1 MGFLHFWPVFCFLL
15 IYCKCPVTSGAKV
28 LHSPPMSCSQEG
40 VNCTVRN
47 SSCLDISWLRPSQW
61 TPSSPKDLT
70 VKVIKIKSGD
80 TFPVL
85 SIKWKAST
93 DASIRYIQGMEVSV
107 LNYATN
113 ERYCI
118 QYDLLNGIQSQVR
131 PNGSKWQFSF
141 ERFVAEPGQKYRVT
155 VNNLPKPN
163 KDEDTYNIVKDYT
176 VPDCSHLEMKNTKP
190 CVEKGKSCFFF
201 FFWGGGICLTGSL
214 YEPAISFWTEGDAAI
229 VGFNIDKTSTRYDV
243 FLQSYYSDGQMCKLE
258 SKDITANFTQ
268 RLNVTFSAAGWK
280 NLCCTFNIMIQ
291 PHFRGCQHD
300 CTRYRLGVECPGP
313 LSAQTSKDPN
323 PTAVPPTP
331 NPFIFLVLVG
341 VLLFVVLTSMTVA
354 LMLKLRR
361 HSVNEIEMKN
371 FKQVHPAAPSSPPP
385 LTQQKVLL
393 LYSMD
398 HPLYVR
404 IVLKFAEFLAT
415 NCGTEVVL
423 DLLQANEVAEVG
435 HLHWLA
441 WQKQEIASLAS
452 KVIILCSRGTRAKW
466 QAMLGDGRK
475 KILLR
480 EDVRSPMGDMFTP
493 ALNLILPDFKR
504 PAAFGKYV
512 VAYFEDV
519 SSERDIPDPFNV
531 SSKYK
536 LMKHFEEVFF
546 RIHDREQHQPGTTLR
561 VQGISADDYFE
572 SSSGQGLK
580 SAIQEFAAWQVE
592 HPEWFEQQ
600 CVEFEEEA
608 LDDLEGPTNVKDP
621 LLPPMGMITQE
632 LAYKIPTSAECSVI
646 QILST
651 EDVGSTFVVE
661 PQFHQ
666 GEDPSVSVF
675 QALINPSYSH
685 ESYPVHTV
693 EPVSIANSRNTSN
706 QLVPCSGFWSPREV
720 EEPVLD
726 DDLLSRYEVPPSNVP
741 LELFGDLDPGEA
753 AAPSKILS
761 SGLSDA
767 ARNDL
772 EGLQRMLFLESFP
785 QVDRR
790 QGPILEGQFVTSV
803 REQSSLQS
811 DQGYVSRSQQLLPQ
825 EMVGLKD
832 EEAQQIITSDALS
845 DLRKLQMMMFQEAQQ
860 NANCLHAH

>member
-1 MGFLHFWPVFCFLL
+1 MFCVV
-15 IYCKCPVTSGAKV
+15 PG
-28 LHSPPMSCSQEG
+28 
-40 VNCTVRN
+40 
-47 SSCLDISWLRPSQW
+47 SCLDISWLRPSQW

-190 CVEKGKSCFFF
+190 CVEKG
-201 FFWGGGICLTGSL
+201 SL

-258 SKDITANFTQ
+258 SKDITAPHTTQ
-268 RLNVTFSAAGWK
+268 FRVR
-280 NLCCTFNIMIQ
+280 CTISFPLGCKRHQYLIQ

-313 LSAQTSKDPN
+313 LSESDPFTDLGN
-323 PTAVPPTP
+323 IPTWFVVSVLVL
-331 NPFIFLVLVG
+331 FIFSCILILVPNIQGVG
-341 VLLFVVLTSMTVA
+341 HQRTLFL
-354 LMLKLRR
+354 
-361 HSVNEIEMKN
+361 I
-371 FKQVHPAAPSSPPP
+371 VHPAAPSSPPP

-720 EEPVLD
+720 EEPVL
-726 DDLLSRYEVPPSNVP
+726 
-741 LELFGDLDPGEA
+741 ELFGDLDPGEA

-860 NANCLHAH
+860 NA